1 MRKKYHEKWER
12 NINMKIE
19 KEIPREVRKKYKY
32 ENWERNTKKSEKEIL
47 IWKLRKKYKE
57 KWERNINMELKVI
70 QIDL

>member
-1 MRKKYHEKWER
+1 
-12 NINMKIE
+12 MKIE

-32 ENWERNTKKSEKEIL
+32 ENWKRNTKKSEKEIL